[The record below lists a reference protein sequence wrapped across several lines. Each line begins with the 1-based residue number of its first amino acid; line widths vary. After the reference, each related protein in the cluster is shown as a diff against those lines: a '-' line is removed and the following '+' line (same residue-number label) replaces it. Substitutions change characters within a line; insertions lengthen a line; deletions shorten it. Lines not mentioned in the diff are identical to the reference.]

1 MNFNNLAV
9 FCFENYIYMR
19 NPCTACKLR
28 CVINA
33 QGFENRCKIV
43 AFTMKMKILSSQT
56 EQLSFLWKQ
65 NSYEWRWKSEDGR
78 WKIQDLSEVRKPRK
92 LSLWKIIF
100 SFHLSIQLT
109 DFQHF
114 TSNIFKVNHCTETN
128 DNSFESP
135 VIVLFAAERTRVWQ
149 YLCTR
154 VLLGV

>member
-1 MNFNNLAV
+1 MWKMWNLKWPEKKFSNNLAV

-100 SFHLSIQLT
+100 SFHLSIWLT
-109 DFQHF
+109 FNF
-114 TSNIFKVNHCTETN
+114 LLPICKLYVSIFKVSHGTETN
-128 DNSFESP
+128 DM
-135 VIVLFAAERTRVWQ
+135 
-149 YLCTR
+149 
-154 VLLGV
+154 